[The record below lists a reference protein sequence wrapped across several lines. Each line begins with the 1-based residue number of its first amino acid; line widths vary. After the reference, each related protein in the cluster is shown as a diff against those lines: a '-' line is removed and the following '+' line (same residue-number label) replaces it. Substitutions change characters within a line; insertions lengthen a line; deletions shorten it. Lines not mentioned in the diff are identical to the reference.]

1 MVAHVL
7 QMELADEACA
17 VAGVGKGLHER
28 RCAIVEWKAAKSG
41 AMDRRHSTG
50 RKGCTI
56 RHTDR
61 VRYDSAL
68 EDHRLFGESVQV
80 WGDKTFIEAAEVIAP
95 MLIGDDEHDVWSSRV
110 GLAALG
116 WLVFVHVPGGL
127 AGVVRDVVL
136 RACRRP
142 SRVAQGI
149 GLPSRPMLGR

>member
-7 QMELADEACA
+7 QMELADEACS
-17 VAGVGKGLHER
+17 VAGVCKGLHER
-28 RCAIVEWKAAKSG
+28 SCAIVEWKAVKSG
-41 AMDRRHSTG
+41 AVDRRHSTG

-61 VRYDSAL
+61 VRYDSAF

-116 WLVFVHVPGGL
+116 WLVFVHVPGGP
-127 AGVVRDVVL
+127 
-136 RACRRP
+136 CRRC
-142 SRVAQGI
+142 S
-149 GLPSRPMLGR
+149 